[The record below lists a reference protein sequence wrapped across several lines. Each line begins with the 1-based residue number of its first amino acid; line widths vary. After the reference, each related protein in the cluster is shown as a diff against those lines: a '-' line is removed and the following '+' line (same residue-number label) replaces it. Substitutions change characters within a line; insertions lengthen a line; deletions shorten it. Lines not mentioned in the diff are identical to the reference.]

1 MWRRHWWS
9 LTLAQLVAYTVPGAV
24 AVAMGAALGL
34 FPDGIQEPLRVV
46 LLDQFEG
53 SHNWTGR
60 GS

>member
-1 MWRRHWWS
+1 M
-9 LTLAQLVAYTVPGAV
+9 AQLVAYTVPGAV